1 MELKCQVCS
10 KMYPKKFENLI
21 DSLKMLPGV
30 GLKSAERYAFDMLN
44 YSDEE
49 IDLFIQSLID
59 LKEHIGYCN
68 ICGNL
73 SDGDMCEICKDHE
86 RDNSVICVVQSPKDV
101 IAMEKTHEFNGMY
114 HVLNGVISTSKGIM
128 PEDINLATLLERIND
143 DTKEVI
149 IATNPT
155 VEGETT
161 ALYIGKLLET
171 RGINVTRIAHG
182 IPMGG
187 HLDYADELT
196 LIKALEGRKKF

>member
-1 MELKCQVCS
+1 
-10 KMYPKKFENLI
+10 MYPKKFENLI

-59 LKEHIGYCN
+59 LKEHISYCS

-73 SDGDMCEICKDHE
+73 SDGDTCEICKDHD
-86 RDNSVICVVQSPKDV
+86 RDQSVICVVQSPKDV

-128 PEDINLATLLERIND
+128 PEDINLAVLLERIND